1 MKDFVDD
8 LYKRASEEPDIPFN
22 EQAWERMEDK
32 LAHAERKRRRGLFWL
47 FFAVFIAL
55 GVGLI
60 WGIQATSTQ
69 VTPERQKFNGPIA
82 NESNEKLLENKGELK
97 PKVLQPPSAAHE
109 SMNLAEEKKHNASRD
124 EAAVSSKKPKNHVA
138 SDNSRLFTSRKQGS
152 QQVEKHKLNKTTV
165 SIAPKDRHTVNSHQ
179 GLVVTP
185 NTTDQQSLADSL
197 ANSSKAQEAFEAFST
212 VTQAWPDLPLQSDSA
227 KSETLFAFALTP
239 FQENIPPLRAKN
251 STWGF
256 GFSAGPDLAAVKA
269 NGRTANGLNA
279 GIAFDYR
286 LGKRLVFQ
294 ASGQYLLKNYVAD
307 EREYVAPKGFWIN
320 KAYPYSTEGTCDMLQ
335 WSFDARYNWLV
346 RPKWNSF
353 VMIGSSSWTILKEE
367 YEFYYKT
374 YTHGQVN
381 EWHNTKDK
389 NYWLSL
395 AQLGIGFE
403 KNLRPGL
410 SLQVNWFGQIPFQGV
425 GNGQVEIYSSGIG
438 LMLHKQLGKP

>member
-47 FFAVFIAL
+47 FFAVFMAL

-60 WGIQATSTQ
+60 WGIQATSTPPK
-69 VTPERQKFNGPIA
+69 PERQKFNGPIA
-82 NESNEKLLENKGELK
+82 NESTKKVPENKAELK
-97 PKVLQPPSAAHE
+97 PKVLQPPSAQQE
-109 SMNLAEEKKHNASRD
+109 SMDLAEEKNHAASRD
-124 EAAVSSKKPKNHVA
+124 EAAVSSTTRKNHSA
-138 SDNSRLFTSRKQGS
+138 SKNPRLFTSRKQGP
-152 QQVEKHKLNKTTV
+152 QQVGKHNLNKTTV
-165 SIAPKDRHTVNSHQ
+165 PIAPKDLQSANTNEDLAV
-179 GLVVTP
+179 LPT
-185 NTTDQQSLADSL
+185 TTDKNLLVDST
-197 ANSSKAQEAFEAFST
+197 ATSKGQEAFDAFST
-212 VTQAWPDLPLQSDSA
+212 VAQAWPDLPLRSDSL
-227 KSETLFAFALTP
+227 KSEALLAFAVTP

-251 STWGF
+251 NTWGL
-256 GFSAGPDLAAVKA
+256 GFSAGPDLAAVNA
-269 NGRTANGLNA
+269 NGQTANGLNA
-279 GIAFDYR
+279 GIAIDYR

-307 EREYVAPKGFWIN
+307 EREYVAPKGFWTN

-353 VMIGSSSWTILKEE
+353 VLIGSSSWTILKEE
-367 YEFYYKT
+367 YEFYYKS

-381 EWHNTKDK
+381 EWHSTKDK

-395 AQLGIGFE
+395 AQLGIGIE

-410 SLQVNWFGQIPFQGV
+410 SLQINWFGQIPFQGV
-425 GNGQVEIYSSGIG
+425 GNGKVEIYSSGIG
-438 LMLHKQLGKP
+438 FMLHKQLGKP